1 MGLLILIPSVPRSKA
16 SPHTAQGSAAH
27 SHFLFWLLFIFLHL
41 SLAFPLTCFFVL
53 MGNPGRCRDS
63 FTELLGDIGLPATHS
78 PQSHSQWGS
87 TSHVAF
93 DKSLPER
100 RGDLVTLHLC
110 LCKYSGKAGA
120 SSLKQKAELRSSAC
134 ACSRFQLL
142 AELPRCCNPSRF
154 PSREPRPNSS
164 CQPRPRWD
172 LAHQHIDLCVMSE
185 L

>member
-1 MGLLILIPSVPRSKA
+1 MGLLILILSVPRSKA
-16 SPHTAQGSAAH
+16 RPHTAQGSAAH
-27 SHFLFWLLFIFLHL
+27 SHFLFWLRFIFLHL
-41 SLAFPLTCFFVL
+41 ALAFPLACFFVL
-53 MGNPGRCRDS
+53 TGNPERCHDS
-63 FTELLGDIGLPATHS
+63 FTELPGDNGLPTTNT

-87 TSHVAF
+87 ISHVAF

-100 RGDLVTLHLC
+100 HGDPVTLHLG

-134 ACSRFQLL
+134 ASSSFQLL

-154 PSREPRPNSS
+154 PSREPRPTSS
-164 CQPRPRWD
+164 CQQRPRWD
-172 LAHQHIDLCVMSE
+172 FAHQHIDLCVMSE